1 MEKGDDPRA
10 QPASTTDSI
19 ARQAQQR
26 IVVRKMRDSFRTPQD
41 EAIAQDIL
49 NRNRETRIESHSRI
63 SRAFMTK
70 SKRTK
75 FSQREIFRA
84 LASVVIGYERAGPGV
99 VEVLRD
105 QLILGGGDINFTP
118 PKKSFGSVFRK
129 DHEERSG
136 LLQTAT
142 RLCNVEVV
150 QLLSRY
156 SDKVSL
162 DNSLENALRNRDAST
177 TDRGAKQEDQMIQI
191 LISYGADGSSTISA
205 AVAIGDET
213 LLRMLLAGQPP
224 EPKLSE
230 ALPLSVALRD
240 PTTRSKLI
248 RMLLEKG
255 ADVNYDG
262 GEAMLLATK
271 VFDMP
276 SLDMLLERRPRA
288 PSLSRAFATSLN
300 IPDSNNRFEACQKL
314 MNAGAVGNEVNK
326 GLTIAVTSEYQ
337 NVEFLKLILLSASV
351 DFQHGHALCLAIA
364 NDYEAHLRL
373 MLDKRPNETTFDAA
387 FVAAMRL
394 RNPRDQLKYCRVLAE
409 AGPVRD
415 SCSKALIVAIK
426 SQKEELCKFFLG
438 KGASPDFDGG
448 ASIIAATQSENIGI
462 LELLVAG
469 RYQMHNNASLV
480 SGFETA
486 LSVPSQSK
494 KMKLLKLFLDA
505 GLKGPPLDVA
515 LVNTS
520 KQGVEGSSL
529 CELLLEHGASVNA
542 QGGEALDVVRV
553 FCIFLYRRISY
564 GELLASM
571 STKALRY
578 CLGSHIF
585 PMWHFLTPKYYSARD
600 PATSSFWKYY

>member
-1 MEKGDDPRA
+1 MDDDQDLRN
-10 QPASTTDSI
+10 QPANLAGSI
-19 ARQAQQR
+19 ARQEQQTAV
-26 IVVRKMRDSFRTPQD
+26 IRKMRDSFRTPQD

-49 NRNRETRIESHSRI
+49 NRNKETKIESRSRV

-84 LASVVIGYERAGPGV
+84 LASVVNGYERAGPGV
-99 VEVLRD
+99 VEILRD
-105 QLILGGGDINFTP
+105 KFIAEGGDINFTP

-142 RLCNVEVV
+142 KLCNVEVV

-162 DNSLENALRNRDAST
+162 DNSLENTLRNRDAST

-191 LISYGADGSSTISA
+191 LISQGADGSSTISA
-205 AVAIGDET
+205 AVAIGDEM

-224 EPKLSE
+224 EPRLSE
-230 ALPLSVALRD
+230 ALPMAVAFRD
-240 PTTRSKLI
+240 TNTRRTLI

-255 ADVNYDG
+255 ADVNHGG
-262 GEAMLLATK
+262 GEAILLATK
-271 VFDMP
+271 AFDMP

-288 PSLSRAFATSLN
+288 PSLSRAFAAALN
-300 IPDSNNRFEACQKL
+300 IPDSNSRFEVCQKL
-314 MNAGAVGNEVNK
+314 MNAGAIGDEVNK
-326 GLTIAVTSEYQ
+326 GLTIAVTAEYQ
-337 NVEFLKLILLSASV
+337 NIEFLKLILLSASV
-351 DFQHGHALCLAIA
+351 NFQHGHALCLAIA

-373 MLDKRPNETTFDAA
+373 MLEKRPNETTFDAA

-394 RNPRDQLKYCRVLAE
+394 RNPRDQLKYCRILTG

-415 SCSKALIVAIK
+415 SCSKALVVAIK
-426 SQKEELCKFFLG
+426 SQKEELCKLFLE

-448 ASIIAATQSENIGI
+448 ASIITATWSENLGI

-469 RYQMHNNASLV
+469 GYQMPNNASLV
-480 SGFETA
+480 AGFETV
-486 LSVPSQSK
+486 LSVSSQSK

-505 GLKGPPLDVA
+505 GLKGPSLDVA
-515 LVNTS
+515 LVSAS

-529 CELLLEHGASVNA
+529 CKLFLEYGASVNA
-542 QGGEALDVVRV
+542 QGGEALDAVR
-553 FCIFLYRRISY
+553 IFWIIFEIRISC
-564 GELLASM
+564 E
-571 STKALRY
+571 
-578 CLGSHIF
+578 
-585 PMWHFLTPKYYSARD
+585 
-600 PATSSFWKYY
+600 